1 MLQAGI
7 KAPHF
12 KLPNQKGELRDL
24 NDFIGQ
30 KVVLYFYPKDN
41 TPGCT
46 TQACS
51 YRDRMG
57 EFADRNVKVFGISK
71 DDLKS
76 HQKFESDFDLNFELL
91 SDEQLEAIKAYD
103 VWVEKNM
110 YGNKSMGIARTTYVI
125 DSMGIIA
132 KVFEKVD
139 PKLDTQLVLDAIDHL
154 G

>member
-57 EFADRNVKVFGISK
+57 EFTDRNVKVFGISK

-76 HQKFESDFDLNFELL
+76 HKKFESDFDLNFELL
-91 SDEQLEAIKAYD
+91 SDEQLEVIKAYECVGRKEYVRKQID
-103 VWVEKNM
+103 GCCKN
-110 YGNKSMGIARTTYVI
+110 YLRDRFKGNHCESIRKSR
-125 DSMGIIA
+125 S
-132 KVFEKVD
+132 
-139 PKLDTQLVLDAIDHL
+139 
-154 G
+154 

>member
-12 KLPNQKGELRDL
+12 KLPNQQGEHRDL
-24 NDFIGQ
+24 NDYTGQ
-30 KVVLYFYPKDN
+30 KVVIYFYPKDN

-57 EFADRNVKVFGISK
+57 EFTSRNVKVFGISK

-76 HQKFESDFDLNFELL
+76 HQKFEHDFDLNFELL
-91 SDEQLEAIKAYD
+91 SDEKLEAIKAYD

-110 YGNKSMGIARTTYVI
+110 YGNKTMGVARTTYLI
-125 DSMGIIA
+125 DEKGNIA